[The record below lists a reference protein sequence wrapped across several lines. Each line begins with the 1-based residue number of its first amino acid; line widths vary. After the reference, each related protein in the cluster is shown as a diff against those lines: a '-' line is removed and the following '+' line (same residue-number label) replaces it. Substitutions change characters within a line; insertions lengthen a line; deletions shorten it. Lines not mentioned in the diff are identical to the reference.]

1 MGKTP
6 QLRRAETGR
15 FKQGRVAQAVRGDAV
30 VFAHQGGNHRLIR
43 GKTGDKQQ
51 RPRVAQ
57 PVGQLFLQRLM
68 RRGVAADVPG
78 ATAAHAVTI
87 RALLP
92 GANDLRV
99 LAQAQIIV
107 AGEITEPLSFPG
119 EKTACTVFHYPAH
132 PKRIR
137 RPPLVERGPDTCLP
151 GHTAAAL

>member
-6 QLRRAETGR
+6 QLRRAETDR
-15 FKQGRVAQAVRGDAV
+15 FKQRRVAQAVRDDAV
-30 VFAHQGGNHRLIR
+30 IFAHQGGNHRLIR

-92 GANDLRV
+92 RERSAGAGSVPDNRCWRNYR
-99 LAQAQIIV
+99 
-107 AGEITEPLSFPG
+107 
-119 EKTACTVFHYPAH
+119 TA
-132 PKRIR
+132 
-137 RPPLVERGPDTCLP
+137 LLP
-151 GHTAAAL
+151 G